1 MSQTTFS
8 GPIRSGTVRDGLPAA
23 NNVAVAVGGINV
35 GRPVLTQTYT
45 IPTAGMLSAGSALVV
60 FNLPAGAKILGI
72 STEVTVALATATN
85 LALQFGI
92 TGTVAK
98 YFASF
103 NTGATAGKTAQSVPD
118 AAMVSLQCDN
128 IGTADVP
135 ILMTATAATG
145 NASAGSVVVTISY
158 IQRNADGS

>member
-1 MSQTTFS
+1 MSQSTFS
-8 GPIRSGTVRDGLPAA
+8 GPIRSGTVRDGTAA
-23 NNVAVAVGGINV
+23 TNNVAVLGGLNV
-35 GRPVLTQTYT
+35 GRPVLTQSYT
-45 IPTAGMLSAGSALVV
+45 IPFAGMLSAGSALTV
-60 FNLPAGAKILGI
+60 FNLPAGSKILGI

-98 YFASF
+98 YFSSF
-103 NTGATAGKTAQSVPD
+103 NTGATIGKTAQSVPD

-158 IQRNADGS
+158 VQRNADGT